1 MQGGWGVP
9 CVPAHEPYFYLV
21 CHHRRYLNPAN
32 ISQTP
37 RTHGKP
43 HSEPAP
49 ARPRVI
55 DLSWRL
61 VGGWPFGL
69 VNDSNLAAIPNPKP
83 QGITAGYPPL
93 I

>member
-21 CHHRRYLNPAN
+21 CQHRRYLNPAN

-37 RTHGKP
+37 RTHTKP

-49 ARPRVI
+49 ARARVV

-69 VNDSNLAAIPNPKP
+69 RYTYNPHATSP
-83 QGITAGYPPL
+83 ANNQGITAGYRPL

>member
-1 MQGGWGVP
+1 MG
-9 CVPAHEPYFYLV
+9 
-21 CHHRRYLNPAN
+21 N
-32 ISQTP
+32 
-37 RTHGKP
+37 P

-55 DLSWRL
+55 DLSCL
-61 VGGWPFGL
+61 FAVGWPFGL
-69 VNDSNLAAIPNPKP
+69 VNDSNPAAIPNPKP